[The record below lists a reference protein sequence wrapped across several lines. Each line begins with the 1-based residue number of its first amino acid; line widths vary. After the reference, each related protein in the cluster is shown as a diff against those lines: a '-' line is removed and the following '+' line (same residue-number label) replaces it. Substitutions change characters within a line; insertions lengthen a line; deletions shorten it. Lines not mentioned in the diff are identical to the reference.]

1 MKTKTIAYYLY
12 FITCITA
19 LVAIVIDN
27 EFLLLIAKP
36 IIIPAVY
43 FYYLTKAKTVNFFF
57 TLVVLLSFVGDTVI
71 LLKISDP
78 LFVMVPY
85 YLSYLILIGFIVSD
99 IVRIPSVNLTNVLLS
114 LLVLSGHALMLYLVL
129 DLQTING
136 RKFIVPFSIYGVT
149 LSLMVTLSAYNYLAD
164 KSISGFYMLIGC
176 GCCLVSDV
184 FYVLYNEHFHF
195 PILTYI
201 NSAMQFFTY
210 IFLVKYILNRRTKRM
225 IKPIVID

>member
-27 EFLLLIAKP
+27 ELLMLIAKP

-85 YLSYLILIGFIVSD
+85 YLSYLILIGFIMSD

-136 RKFIVPFSIYGVT
+136 RKFIVPFSIFDNRGVPMNFG
-149 LSLMVTLSAYNYLAD
+149 LSNLGGAT
-164 KSISGFYMLIGC
+164 
-176 GCCLVSDV
+176 
-184 FYVLYNEHFHF
+184 
-195 PILTYI
+195 
-201 NSAMQFFTY
+201 
-210 IFLVKYILNRRTKRM
+210 
-225 IKPIVID
+225 